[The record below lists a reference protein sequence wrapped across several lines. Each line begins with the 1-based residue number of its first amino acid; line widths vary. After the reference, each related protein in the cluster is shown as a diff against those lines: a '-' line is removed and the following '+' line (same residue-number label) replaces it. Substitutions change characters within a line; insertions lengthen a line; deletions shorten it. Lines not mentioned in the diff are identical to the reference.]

1 MEESQNKSVETTV
14 AKRPYSKTVAPATNS
29 AMATAAG
36 PVATKT
42 KPGKRYF
49 RCVFQERSDSSQ
61 TQDVP
66 LSVNGETLV
75 VKRGEETILP
85 EAFYEVAKNA
95 VIIGKKFDPATRSIK
110 DVKITK
116 YLVSKIGEATEEE
129 YLQMKKDGTE
139 KTKKASIEAAA
150 RGTI

>member
-1 MEESQNKSVETTV
+1 MEESQNKSVETVT
-14 AKRPYSKTVAPATNS
+14 KRPYNRTVAPAQTPAQS
-29 AMATAAG
+29 PAQS
-36 PVATKT
+36 PIATKV

-116 YLVSKIGEATEEE
+116 YLVSKVGEATEEE